1 MTHEVLNKGLRFADL
16 VLWLSKTLILLSRA
30 DLSMPVLDKTNNN
43 KGRIEWTPN
52 GMKISRFIGSCGI
65 GL

>member
-1 MTHEVLNKGLRFADL
+1 
-16 VLWLSKTLILLSRA
+16 
-30 DLSMPVLDKTNNN
+30 MPVLDKTNNN

-52 GMKISRFIGSCGI
+52 GMKISRFIGSCVI